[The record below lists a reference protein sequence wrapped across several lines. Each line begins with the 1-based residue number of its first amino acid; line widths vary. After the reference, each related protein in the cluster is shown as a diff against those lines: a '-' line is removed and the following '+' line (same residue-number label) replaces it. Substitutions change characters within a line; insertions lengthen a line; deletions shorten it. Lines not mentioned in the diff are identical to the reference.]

1 MMKQEYTD
9 RKNIGH
15 TVIHRIFPEPD
26 PDRRERMKD
35 EIREIMM
42 RQKKRM
48 TGSEQEQ
55 EKGDGTCLL

>member
-15 TVIHRIFPEPD
+15 AVIHRILPEAE
-26 PDRRERMKD
+26 PDRRERIRD
-35 EIREIMM
+35 EIREILL

-48 TGSEQEQ
+48 TASEPEHK
-55 EKGDGTCLL
+55 KGEGACPL